1 MKNTWTAYLFFVSVF
16 VVSASVRAA
25 PEPMSR
31 DEVMALGASVVGYS
45 YWWGGGCWRMDGTEH
60 GSCSGSCP
68 DCTHSG
74 NYGADCSGFVAK
86 AWQVPSPSSVE
97 TNSHPYNT
105 SSFRWNTTYWDP
117 VSRDS
122 AKPGDAAV
130 YRNASD
136 TSGHIVLYESGDTW
150 GSVWTYECRGCS
162 YAGKLKSRF
171 EVVFLVFYW
180 FTVQSFL
187 TFQFVQL
194 GEGGR

>member
-1 MKNTWTAYLFFVSVF
+1 
-16 VVSASVRAA
+16 
-25 PEPMSR
+25 
-31 DEVMALGASVVGYS
+31 
-45 YWWGGGCWRMDGTEH
+45 
-60 GSCSGSCP
+60 
-68 DCTHSG
+68 
-74 NYGADCSGFVAK
+74 
-86 AWQVPSPSSVE
+86 VE